1 MRLNTSAATPARP
14 GWSIMQGQN
23 VECAEAPAFKTPAS
37 PRRRDFFDVDS
48 TGELVKK
55 MAIACAGSVV
65 LMLGIALLVLPGPG
79 IPLVAAG
86 LAILGTQFLWARRA
100 LRNAKGAVAKVRRRS
115 GLTAWLHRRRL
126 LRRIAS

>member
-1 MRLNTSAATPARP
+1 
-14 GWSIMQGQN
+14 MQCQN
-23 VECAEAPAFKTPAS
+23 VECADAPAFKTPATA
-37 PRRRDFFDVDS
+37 RRRDFFDVDS
-48 TGELVKK
+48 AGELVKK
-55 MAIACAGSVV
+55 LAIAGAGGAV
-65 LMLGIALLVLPGPG
+65 LMVGVALLVLPGPG

-126 LRRIAS
+126 LRRVTP